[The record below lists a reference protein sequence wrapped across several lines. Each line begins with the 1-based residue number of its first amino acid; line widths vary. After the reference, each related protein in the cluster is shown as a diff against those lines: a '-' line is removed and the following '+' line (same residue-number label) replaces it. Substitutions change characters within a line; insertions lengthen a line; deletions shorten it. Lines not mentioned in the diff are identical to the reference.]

1 MRSSEP
7 RVSILPKPTPS
18 LVAAIES
25 AGGMVIELSE
35 ETQGI
40 IVDFAAA
47 PNDLS
52 TALESYPQISWVQLP
67 SAGIEAFSSSI
78 SAHQDITW
86 TSAKGAYAK
95 PVAEHALALTLALL
109 RQLPQRAKA
118 TSWGSPAGISLHGL
132 NVMIIGAGG
141 VALEILRLMKAF
153 DTNVTMIRRQAID
166 VAGADRTFNL
176 AELEHELPTT
186 DVLIV
191 AAALTPGT
199 RSIIAAKELGLL
211 PDTSII
217 VNIARGGLIDTSAL
231 TDALQNKTIAGAAL
245 DVTNPEPLPDG
256 HPLWSQDN
264 ALITPHSADT
274 MEMIVPLLAERV
286 HENVKNL
293 CNDQQLVGLVDAE
306 AGY

>member
-1 MRSSEP
+1 M
-7 RVSILPKPTPS
+7 LPKPTPS

-25 AGGMVIELSE
+25 AGGLVVELSE
-35 ETQGI
+35 DTQGI
-40 IVDFAAA
+40 VVDFAAA
-47 PNDLS
+47 PGDLRE
-52 TALESYPQISWVQLP
+52 ALKTYPQITWVQLP

-78 SAHQDITW
+78 AAHQDIIW

-166 VAGADRTFNL
+166 VPGADRTFSL
-176 AELEHELPTT
+176 AELKNELPQT

-199 RSIIAAKELGLL
+199 RSIIAAQELELL
-211 PDTSII
+211 PNTSII
-217 VNIARGGLIDTSAL
+217 VNIARGGLIDTDAL
-231 TDALQNKTIAGAAL
+231 MTALQNKTIAGAAL
-245 DVTNPEPLPDG
+245 DVTEPEPLPDG
-256 HPLWSQDN
+256 HPLWTIGT

-286 HENVKNL
+286 HENVKILSNG
-293 CNDQQLVGLVDAE
+293 QQLVGLVDAE

>member
-25 AGGMVIELSE
+25 AGGSVVELSE
-35 ETQGI
+35 DTQGI
-40 IVDFAAA
+40 VVEFAAA
-47 PNDLS
+47 PGDLGE
-52 TALESYPQISWVQLP
+52 ALKTYPHITWVQLP

-78 SAHQDITW
+78 AAHQDIIW

-166 VAGADRTFNL
+166 VPGADRTFNL
-176 AELEHELPTT
+176 AELKHELPQT

-199 RSIIAAKELGLL
+199 RSIIAAEELELL

-217 VNIARGGLIDTSAL
+217 VNIARGGLIDTPAL
-231 TDALQNKTIAGAAL
+231 TSALQNKTIAGAAL
-245 DVTNPEPLPDG
+245 DVTDPEPLPDG
-256 HPLWSQDN
+256 HPLWSTDTV
-264 ALITPHSADT
+264 LITPHSADT
-274 MEMIVPLLAERV
+274 MEMIVPLLADRV

-293 CNDQQLVGLVDAE
+293 GNGQQLVGLVDAE

>member
-25 AGGMVIELSE
+25 AGGLVVELSE
-35 ETQGI
+35 DTQGI
-40 IVDFAAA
+40 VVDFAAA
-47 PNDLS
+47 PGDLRE
-52 TALESYPQISWVQLP
+52 ALKTYPQITWVQLP

-78 SAHQDITW
+78 AAHQDIIW

-166 VAGADRTFNL
+166 VPGADRTFSL
-176 AELEHELPTT
+176 AELKNELPQT

-199 RSIIAAKELGLL
+199 RSIIAAQELELL
-211 PDTSII
+211 PNTSII
-217 VNIARGGLIDTSAL
+217 VNIARGGLIDTDAL
-231 TDALQNKTIAGAAL
+231 MTALQNKTIAGAAL
-245 DVTNPEPLPDG
+245 DVTEPEPLPDG
-256 HPLWSQDN
+256 HPLWTIGT

-286 HENVKNL
+286 HENVKILSNG
-293 CNDQQLVGLVDAE
+293 QQLVGLVDAE